1 MSNSNK
7 HIEEFLDYYLEHE
20 TSPDYAVLIT
30 GCWGSGKTYFIRQYL
45 ESKGATGKDV
55 VKTFDWLT
63 GFEKYTVIYVSLF
76 GAKTRKDINKKI
88 ERILHPKVN
97 SKKLKY
103 LPDAISLVSNLAG
116 ITIGT
121 AIAASTTV
129 ATGGSTAPYAFP
141 AAVATG
147 KTIGSFFKTLL
158 NKFFNRKKDEEYFVS
173 DFLEEIK
180 RKRLVVVFDDVER
193 ADMPLPELLG
203 YLNEYIEH
211 LHVPCILLADK
222 DKWEEAQKCQKDKS
236 TLHHLSST
244 KEKIIGKEFQIQ
256 TSFDDVW
263 NFWSISGNHPIGDRA
278 WNVVKNF
285 RLNIQLVLEVIGA
298 NNYRALKHSL
308 SDFQHFIEKIEDEF
322 LSNEEFNRLLIAD
335 FFSHQYAYYTGWF
348 VAADIGQSNAME
360 RAFAKGTHDN
370 EKNEAEILKKY
381 PILPYEKF
389 EKTFRKIDSLSNI
402 YTIENYS
409 KKWTDVWKD
418 WFSLNYIEPG
428 RLNNLI
434 KESIWF
440 DLKNDY
446 YFNKMYEWFM
456 LDDETGQKTMRAFE
470 KALQDKK
477 FTSPISIMCLCC
489 KLYWY
494 AKHGVFVEDYN
505 AFCQKM
511 EDYVVFAKDKL
522 LYENVDD
529 WKHHTMLD
537 SAYDEIKN
545 ELDRLQ
551 EVFKDV
557 LSEKTVSHKQKQM
570 EEFLSNLGNTKSA
583 ISEHTSDTIAHEYL
597 NGEPFDFGMLDA
609 KKFCDAYQSIP
620 RHVKRNCFVALGSRY
635 KYHPEQLEKERFFL
649 ENLLKRSQEIYD
661 NAKRPLTPSIFAFYY
676 LIRTI
681 KEILG
686 EKDNVA

>member
-7 HIEEFLDYYLEHE
+7 HIEEFLNYYLEHE

-30 GCWGSGKTYFIRQYL
+30 GCWGSGKTFFIKQYL
-45 ESKGATGKDV
+45 GDEKKEI
-55 VKTFDWLT
+55 KDWLT
-63 GFEKYTVIYVSLF
+63 DCEKYTVVYVSLF
-76 GAKTRKDINKKI
+76 GAKSREEIDKRVLEKI
-88 ERILHPKVN
+88 HPILN
-97 SKKLKY
+97 SAVFK
-103 LPDAISLVSNLAG
+103 AIPRAVSLVGKIAG
-116 ITIGT
+116 AVSENPVIP
-121 AIAASTTV
+121 IAGNSVSVFADS
-129 ATGGSTAPYAFP
+129 YLKEK
-141 AAVATG
+141 G
-147 KTIGSFFKTLL
+147 KSL
-158 NKFFNRKKDEEYFVS
+158 
-173 DFLEEIK
+173 K
-180 RKRLVVVFDDVER
+180 RTVVVFDDVER

-203 YLNEYIEH
+203 YLNEYVEH

-285 RLNIQLVLEVIGA
+285 RLNIQLVLEIIGA

-418 WFSLNYIEPG
+418 WFSLNYIETG

-456 LDDETGQKTMRAFE
+456 LDDESGQKTMRAFE

-511 EDYVVFAKDKL
+511 EDYVVSVKETL
-522 LYENVDD
+522 LYENVDG
-529 WKHHTMLD
+529 WKHNTMLD
-537 SAYDEIKN
+537 SSYNEIEN
-545 ELDRLQ
+545 ELERLQ
-551 EVFKDV
+551 GTIKSV
-557 LSEKTVSHKQKQM
+557 LSEKEESYKQKQM
-570 EEFLSNLGNTKSA
+570 DEFLNNLGNENFA
-583 ISEHTSDTIAHEYL
+583 ISEHTCDSIAQEYL
-597 NGEPFDFGMLDA
+597 NDESFDFGMLNA
-609 KKFCDAYQSIP
+609 EKFCNAYQSIP
-620 RHVKRNCFVALGSRY
+620 RHIKRNCFVALESRY
-635 KYHPEQLEKERFFL
+635 KFHPEQLEKERMFL
-649 ENLLKRSQEIYD
+649 ENVLKISQEIFD
-661 NAKRPLTPSIFAFYY
+661 GAERPLTPGIFAFYY

-686 EKDNVA
+686 EKENAA